1 MIGITSINTR
11 IPITVALLCGATYP
25 ATPSSANPTI
35 GSPHANAYTF
45 SRLIFAAIFGKHK
58 SPTISAMIA
67 NPKIEYRYSS
77 VAYTFEIVYSKAFCN
92 LCTKVKCQK
101 QSDECKQLI
110 IFYNYMKRL
119 FQTCLFCWY
128 TYCWFLFYIEYSNTD
143 CNNENNCDNNCENC
157 ISIFCIEITLACSF
171 VQIIDNVKSKCCY
184 WKSCKTCKKSW
195 NYRYFLTFV
204 RVICQVRKPWPV
216 RDIHD
221 RISHSI

>member
-1 MIGITSINTR
+1 MLLLQVKDLIRRKSSAQHTTTNS
-11 IPITVALLCGATYP
+11 LLCGATYP

-58 SPTISAMIA
+58 KSYHLGNDCKSKDRIQIF
-67 NPKIEYRYSS
+67 I
-77 VAYTFEIVYSKAFCN
+77 VAYTFEIVYSKAFCD

-110 IFYNYMKRL
+110 IFYNYTKRL

-171 VQIIDNVKSKCCY
+171 IQIIDNIKSKMLLL
-184 WKSCKTCKKSW
+184 KILQDLQKI
-195 NYRYFLTFV
+195 LEL
-204 RVICQVRKPWPV
+204 
-216 RDIHD
+216 
-221 RISHSI
+221 